1 MEYKP
6 LGQTEMMVSVVALG
20 CWGLI
25 SDSNWGEQDKTDSIA
40 TVHAALDV
48 GINFFDTAE
57 GYGDGASEELLAQ
70 ALLGKRY
77 EVIIASK
84 VSPNHLSA
92 AELQVACEHSLRR
105 LKTDYIDLY
114 QLHWPNHD
122 IPITETME
130 VLARLQQQGKI
141 RAGGVCNFGVKDL
154 ADLLAVGQPTTNQL
168 PYSLLW
174 RSIEF
179 ELQPACQD
187 SSIGILAY
195 SPLMQGLLTGK
206 FASANEVPEGRA
218 RTRHFSK
225 DRPLARHNDPGCERE
240 TFAAI
245 KEIRRI
251 CNEIDQPMA
260 EVALAWLLHQPGVT
274 AVLAGARRPTQI
286 KQNALAAAITLPAE
300 IVTRLNEVTKEVK
313 QKLGPNLDLWQT
325 NSRTR

>member
-1 MEYKP
+1 
-6 LGQTEMMVSVVALG
+6 
-20 CWGLI
+20 
-25 SDSNWGEQDKTDSIA
+25 
-40 TVHAALDV
+40 
-48 GINFFDTAE
+48 
-57 GYGDGASEELLAQ
+57 
-70 ALLGKRY
+70 
-77 EVIIASK
+77 
-84 VSPNHLSA
+84 
-92 AELQVACEHSLRR
+92 
-105 LKTDYIDLY
+105 
-114 QLHWPNHD
+114 
-122 IPITETME
+122 
-130 VLARLQQQGKI
+130 
-141 RAGGVCNFGVKDL
+141 
-154 ADLLAVGQPTTNQL
+154 
-168 PYSLLW
+168 
-174 RSIEF
+174 
-179 ELQPACQD
+179 
-187 SSIGILAY
+187 
-195 SPLMQGLLTGK
+195 MQGLLTGK

-274 AVLAGARRPTQI
+274 AVLAGARRPAQI